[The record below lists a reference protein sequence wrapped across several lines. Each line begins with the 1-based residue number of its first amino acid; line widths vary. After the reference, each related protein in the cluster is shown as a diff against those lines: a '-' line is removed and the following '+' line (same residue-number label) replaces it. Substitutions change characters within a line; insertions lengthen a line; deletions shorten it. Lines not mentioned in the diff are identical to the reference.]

1 MRATNAMIELAEERV
16 EMERQ
21 LGIADVRAATRRQRT
36 YLDGAEILVCTN
48 LRRDHPRGAPARRA
62 RHTPL
67 HRLRHLRR
75 AARQEFRLMDISI
88 IGPWLAA
95 ANTALTLGV
104 GVYAIMTRGSKDNAV
119 ALKRSNER
127 LGEAERRI
135 QALEAEMKHL
145 PDAKD
150 VTELKLAISEMR
162 GSMNV
167 QAAETS
173 SVLRTVQRLEGYLLE
188 KGK

>member
-1 MRATNAMIELAEERV
+1 
-16 EMERQ
+16 
-21 LGIADVRAATRRQRT
+21 
-36 YLDGAEILVCTN
+36 
-48 LRRDHPRGAPARRA
+48 
-62 RHTPL
+62 
-67 HRLRHLRR
+67 
-75 AARQEFRLMDISI
+75 MDISV

-119 ALKRSNER
+119 VLKRSNER
-127 LGEAERRI
+127 LSETERRI

-173 SVLRTVQRLEGYLLE
+173 SVLRTVQRLEGYLME